1 MVVRPMSSDGPASQ
15 QAPEPEPRPGLAA
28 ARPFWFGSRETPLF
42 GWYHAAGG
50 SRPRA
55 AVVLCNAF
63 GHEEMAVHRGY
74 LHLARRLARAGYAV
88 LRFDYEGTGDS
99 GGDPHADKRV
109 EAWLASIDAARAR
122 LLELSDAPRVVLF
135 GTRLGAILALAN
147 ASRRPV
153 DGLILFGPP
162 ASGRTW
168 VREMRALHAAREQ
181 ALPVSPPEPEA
192 AVAGFPLSEAVR
204 NELSALDWRA
214 AGAAPARA
222 ALVIGRDDLRGPE
235 EKLTAELKERGV
247 DVTSSSVGGFAAFAQ
262 DDPLKSVAP
271 ELVFDEIIRWLG
283 EHTEPV
289 SVPAPASVGPV
300 SVRAPLTDAA
310 AEFSDVREEAFHVDE
325 VFGIL
330 TEPVAPDARARTVV
344 LLLNI
349 GANHHVGSNAMYVA
363 LARQLASRG
372 FRVARLDFSGLGDS
386 ARPVGGRENDIYAPR
401 FFAEVRAA
409 LDFLFA
415 RGVERAVLGGLCS
428 GAYVAYHTATAD
440 PRVAGLIMIN
450 PLTFHWN
457 EGDSVEVRS
466 RQGFKSSHFYKQA
479 LWQPKTW
486 ARIARGQTNLKG
498 IANELAMRAKR
509 RAHRESRAIL
519 ARLSGSTAE
528 TTDVERGFRALCAR
542 GAQCLLLFGA
552 HDGGVDLIEE
562 HLGAGASRMRKLAGF
577 RMEIIEGPDH
587 TFTPL
592 WTRRLLFRRIEEYML
607 QNFGGKA

>member
-1 MVVRPMSSDGPASQ
+1 MAVRSMSSDGPPSR
-15 QAPEPEPRPGLAA
+15 QAPEPHPPPGIAA
-28 ARPFWFGSRETPLF
+28 ARPLWFGSREAPLF
-42 GWYHAAGG
+42 GWYHAAAG

-99 GGDPHADKRV
+99 GGDPLGDNRV
-109 EAWLASIDAARAR
+109 QTWLASIDAARTR
-122 LLELSDAPRVVLF
+122 LLELCAAPRVVLF
-135 GTRLGAILALAN
+135 GTRLGATLALAN
-147 ASRRPV
+147 ASHRPV
-153 DGLILFGPP
+153 DGLILFGAP
-162 ASGRTW
+162 ASGRAW

-181 ALPVSPPEPEA
+181 ALPVPPPEPEA

-204 NELSALDWRA
+204 SELSSLDWRA
-214 AGAAPARA
+214 AGTAPARA

-235 EKLTAELKERGV
+235 EKLAAELRAQGV
-247 DVTSSSVGGFAAFAQ
+247 EVTVSSAGGFAAFAQ
-262 DDPLKSVAP
+262 DDPLRSVAP
-271 ELVFDEIIRWLG
+271 ELVFDEIVSWLG

-289 SVPAPASVGPV
+289 SVAAPLSAPASV
-300 SVRAPLTDAA
+300 RAPSSDAA
-310 AEFSDVREEAFHVDE
+310 VEFQDIREEAFHVQE
-325 VFGIL
+325 LFGIL
-330 TEPVAPDARARTVV
+330 TEPVVPGARARTAV

-363 LARQLASRG
+363 LARLLAAQG

-386 ARPVGGRENDIYAPR
+386 ARPVGGRENDIYAQR
-401 FFAEVRAA
+401 FFAEVRAT
-409 LDFLFA
+409 LDYLFA
-415 RGVERAVLGGLCS
+415 RGVDRAVLGGLCS
-428 GAYVAYHTATAD
+428 GAYAAYHTATAD
-440 PRVAGLIMIN
+440 PRVTGLVMIN
-450 PLTFHWN
+450 PLTFHWK
-457 EGDSVEVRS
+457 EGDSVQVRS

-486 ARIARGQTNLKG
+486 ARVARGETNLKG
-498 IANELAMRAKR
+498 IARELAKRAKR
-509 RAHRESRAIL
+509 RAQRESHAIL
-519 ARLSGSTAE
+519 ARLSGATAE

-542 GAQCLLLFGA
+542 GAKCLLLFGA

-562 HLGAGASRMRKLAGF
+562 HLGAGAGRMGKYAGF

-592 WTRRLLFRRIEEYML
+592 WTRRLLFRRIEAYML
-607 QNFGGKA
+607 EHFGAS

>member
-1 MVVRPMSSDGPASQ
+1 
-15 QAPEPEPRPGLAA
+15 
-28 ARPFWFGSRETPLF
+28 
-42 GWYHAAGG
+42 
-50 SRPRA
+50 
-55 AVVLCNAF
+55 VLCNAF

-99 GGDPHADKRV
+99 SGDPHADHRAA
-109 EAWLASIDAARAR
+109 AWLASIDAARAR
-122 LLELSDAPRVVLF
+122 LLELSGAPRVVLF
-135 GTRLGAILALAN
+135 GTRLGATLALSN
-147 ASRRPV
+147 ASQTPV

-162 ASGRTW
+162 ASGRSW

-181 ALPVSPPEPEA
+181 ALPVAPPEPEE

-204 NELSALDWRA
+204 SELSALDWRA
-214 AGAAPARA
+214 SGARPARA
-222 ALVIGRDDLRGPE
+222 ALVIARDDLRGPE
-235 EKLTAELKERGV
+235 EKLVAELRERGV
-247 DVTSSSVGGFAAFAQ
+247 EVTSSSVGGFAAFAQ

-271 ELVFDEIIRWLG
+271 ELVFDEIVRWLG
-283 EHTEPV
+283 EHTEPL
-289 SVPAPASVGPV
+289 SAPASVGPV
-300 SVRAPLTDAA
+300 SVRGPMSDASA
-310 AEFSDVREEAFHVDE
+310 AFGDVREEAFHVDE
-325 VFGIL
+325 LFGIL

-349 GANHHVGSNAMYVA
+349 GANHHVGSNAMYVTM
-363 LARQLASRG
+363 ARVLASRG

-386 ARPVGGRENDIYAPR
+386 ARAVGGRENDIYAPR
-401 FFAEVRAA
+401 FFAEVRAV

-428 GAYVAYHTATAD
+428 GAYAAYHTATAD

-498 IANELAMRAKR
+498 IANELAKRAKR
-509 RAHRESRAIL
+509 RAQRESRAIL
-519 ARLSGSTAE
+519 ARLSGATAE
-528 TTDVERGFRALCAR
+528 TTDVERGFRALCTR
-542 GAQCLLLFGA
+542 GAKCLLLFGA

-562 HLGAGASRMRKLAGF
+562 HLGAGAWRMRQVPGF

-607 QNFGGKA
+607 EHFGGEA